1 MTDHQSEASASQR
14 FGLRRRPS
22 SYHSADAHSR
32 EEAKRGAIAA
42 VLGRTES
49 FKGKYHYG
57 LFANDTQSLSDAQ
70 AAFTHR
76 LVELV
81 CAQHAHGAGG
91 AIKVEHL
98 LCQVVGCPDA
108 RHCVDA
114 YGGSRWHREL
124 PQVAS

>member
-1 MTDHQSEASASQR
+1 MTDHQSQASAPQH
-14 FGLRRRPS
+14 FVLRRRPS

-42 VLGRTES
+42 VLGSTES

-81 CAQHAHGAGG
+81 CAQHAHEAVRENFVL
-91 AIKVEHL
+91 ASM
-98 LCQVVGCPDA
+98 A
-108 RHCVDA
+108 RVLRA
-114 YGGSRWHREL
+114 L
-124 PQVAS
+124 PVR